1 MIRIFSAGILIVALF
16 VSCAAS
22 IEESEAKD
30 DTLKNSVENF
40 ERTSLWSNEIEAD
53 ILKEK
58 LPAVKKI
65 SPKTI
70 LSPASVALAS
80 VDSKTVF
87 PNFKDSFSLDVS
99 SMDKNALKIL
109 DSFFY
114 SLESNA
120 DCEKYFETEN
130 FYSLVI
136 FLHDFSEMKLNILNH
151 VAGEPFFSDG
161 IYQCPVRI
169 FLKTNDKK
177 NSSVDIYAY
186 LKKTNQEWKICQLE
200 IFSWNKNLQEE

>member
-22 IEESEAKD
+22 VEESEVKD

-80 VDSKTVF
+80 VDTKTVF

-120 DCEKYFETEN
+120 DCEKYFETEYL
-130 FYSLVI
+130 YSLVI

-151 VAGEPFFSDG
+151 IAGEPFFSDG

-177 NSSVDIYAY
+177 
-186 LKKTNQEWKICQLE
+186 KFKC
-200 IFSWNKNLQEE
+200 

>member
-22 IEESEAKD
+22 VEESEVKD
-30 DTLKNSVENF
+30 ETLKSSAENF
-40 ERTSLWSNEIEAD
+40 ERISLWSNEIESD

-58 LPAVKKI
+58 LPAVKNI
-65 SPKTI
+65 SSKTA
-70 LSPASVALAS
+70 LSPSSVALAS
-80 VDSKTVF
+80 VDSKPVF
-87 PNFKDSFSLDVS
+87 PNFKDSFSLDIS
-99 SMDKNALKIL
+99 SMDKDALKVL

-114 SLESNA
+114 SLENNA

-130 FYSLVI
+130 LYSLVI
-136 FLHDFSEMKLNILNH
+136 FLHDFSEMKPNILNH

-169 FLKTNDKK
+169 FFKANDKK
-177 NSSVDIYAY
+177 NSSVDVYAY
-186 LKKTNQEWKICQLE
+186 LKKTNQEWKIFQLE
-200 IFSWNKNLQEE
+200 IFSWNKN

>member
-1 MIRIFSAGILIVALF
+1 MIKIFSAGILIVALF

-22 IEESEAKD
+22 VEESEVKD
-30 DTLKNSVENF
+30 ETLKSSAENF
-40 ERTSLWSNEIEAD
+40 ERSSLWSNEIESD

-58 LPAVKKI
+58 LPAVKNI
-65 SPKTI
+65 SSKAT

-87 PNFKDSFSLDVS
+87 PNFKDSFSLDIS
-99 SMDKNALKIL
+99 SMDKDALKVL

-114 SLESNA
+114 SLENNA
-120 DCEKYFETEN
+120 DFEKYFETEN
-130 FYSLVI
+130 LYSLVI
-136 FLHDFSEMKLNILNH
+136 FLHDFFEVKPNILNH

-169 FLKTNDKK
+169 FLKENDKK
-177 NSSVDIYAY
+177 KSSVDVYAY
-186 LKKTNQEWKICQLE
+186 LKKTNQEWKIFQLE
-200 IFSWNKNLQEE
+200 IFSWNKN

>member
-22 IEESEAKD
+22 VEESEVKD

-80 VDSKTVF
+80 VDSKTAF

-109 DSFFY
+109 DLFFY

-120 DCEKYFETEN
+120 DCEKYFETEYL
-130 FYSLVI
+130 YSLVI

-177 NSSVDIYAY
+177 NSSVDIYVY
-186 LKKTNQEWKICQLE
+186 LKKTNQEWKIFQLE

>member
-22 IEESEAKD
+22 VEESEVKD

-109 DSFFY
+109 DLFFY

-120 DCEKYFETEN
+120 DCEKYFETEYL
-130 FYSLVI
+130 YSLVI

-177 NSSVDIYAY
+177 NSSVDIYVY
-186 LKKTNQEWKICQLE
+186 LKKTNQEWKIFQLE

>member
-22 IEESEAKD
+22 VEESEVKD
-30 DTLKNSVENF
+30 ETLKSSAENF
-40 ERTSLWSNEIEAD
+40 ERISLWSNEIESD

-58 LPAVKKI
+58 LPAVKNI
-65 SPKTI
+65 SSKTI

-80 VDSKTVF
+80 VDSKPVF
-87 PNFKDSFSLDVS
+87 PNFKDSFSLDIS
-99 SMDKNALKIL
+99 SMDKDALKVL

-114 SLESNA
+114 SLENNA

-130 FYSLVI
+130 LYSLVI
-136 FLHDFSEMKLNILNH
+136 FLHDFSEMKPDILNH
-151 VAGEPFFSDG
+151 AAGEPFFSDR

-169 FLKTNDKK
+169 FLKANDKK
-177 NSSVDIYAY
+177 NSSVDVYAY
-186 LKKTNQEWKICQLE
+186 LKKIEQEWKIFQLE
-200 IFSWNKNLQEE
+200 IFSWNKN

>member
-22 IEESEAKD
+22 VEESEVKD
-30 DTLKNSVENF
+30 ETLKSSAENF
-40 ERTSLWSNEIEAD
+40 ERTSLWSNEIESD

-58 LPAVKKI
+58 LPAVKNI
-65 SPKTI
+65 SSKAT
-70 LSPASVALAS
+70 LSPVSVALAS
-80 VDSKTVF
+80 VDSKPVF
-87 PNFKDSFSLDVS
+87 PNFKDSFSLDIS
-99 SMDKNALKIL
+99 SMDKDALKVL

-114 SLESNA
+114 SLENNA

-130 FYSLVI
+130 LYSLVI
-136 FLHDFSEMKLNILNH
+136 FLHDFSEMKKNVLNH
-151 VAGEPFFSDG
+151 TVGEPFFSDG

-186 LKKTNQEWKICQLE
+186 LKKTNQEWKIFQLE
-200 IFSWNKNLQEE
+200 IFSLNKN

>member
-22 IEESEAKD
+22 VEESEVKD
-30 DTLKNSVENF
+30 ETLKSSAENF
-40 ERTSLWSNEIEAD
+40 ERISLWSNEIESD

-58 LPAVKKI
+58 LPAVKNI
-65 SPKTI
+65 SSKTA
-70 LSPASVALAS
+70 LSPVSVALAS
-80 VDSKTVF
+80 VDSKPVF
-87 PNFKDSFSLDVS
+87 PNFKDSFSLDIS

-130 FYSLVI
+130 LYSLVI
-136 FLHDFSEMKLNILNH
+136 FLHDFSEVKTNVLNH
-151 VAGEPFFSDG
+151 AAGEPFFSDG

-169 FLKTNDKK
+169 FLKANDKK
-177 NSSVDIYAY
+177 NSSVDVYAY
-186 LKKTNQEWKICQLE
+186 LKKIEQEWKIFQLE
-200 IFSWNKNLQEE
+200 IFSWNKN

>member
-1 MIRIFSAGILIVALF
+1 MIRIFSAGILIIAFF

-22 IEESEAKD
+22 VEESEVKD
-30 DTLKNSVENF
+30 ETLKSSAENF
-40 ERTSLWSNEIEAD
+40 ERISLWSNEIEAD

-58 LPAVKKI
+58 LPGIKNV
-65 SPKTI
+65 SSKTA
-70 LSPASVALAS
+70 LSPASVALAFI
-80 VDSKTVF
+80 DSKSVF
-87 PNFKDSFSLDVS
+87 PNFKDSFGLDVS

-120 DCEKYFETEN
+120 DCEKYFETEYL
-130 FYSLVI
+130 YSLVI

-186 LKKTNQEWKICQLE
+186 LKKTNQEWKIFQLE
-200 IFSWNKNLQEE
+200 IFSWNKNL